1 MFTLLNVS
9 FPKGGLAL
17 RVVLQKV
24 NHASVTID
32 GKTVGKIRRGYM
44 LLVGFAPNDG
54 DEQLDYLVHKIVNLR
69 VFEDDQGKMNKGLAD
84 VGGAILSISQ
94 FTLYADTKHGN
105 RPGFSKAAKPTIAEP
120 LYDRFNKKLAATGV
134 HVETGHFGADMQVD
148 LENDGPTTII
158 YEKD

>member
-1 MFTLLNVS
+1 M
-9 FPKGGLAL
+9 

-24 NHASVTID
+24 NHAQVAID
-32 GKTVGKIRRGYM
+32 GQVVGKIKRGYM
-44 LLVGFAPNDG
+44 LLVGFAPDDG

-69 VFEDDQGKMNKGLAD
+69 VFEDENGKMNRGLKD
-84 VGGAILSISQ
+84 VDGAILSISQ

-105 RPGFSKAAKPTIAEP
+105 RPGFAEAAKPGIAEP
-120 LYDRFNKKLAATGV
+120 LYERFNEKLRATGV

-158 YEKD
+158 YEK